1 MRTLIEKSHEKEMN
15 LDLNKGGTGLEP
27 VVQKVNS
34 QKITYKKK
42 SLISLIKKNS
52 ASYIMMAPYGILFV
66 AFIIIPVLS
75 AVALSFTYFNM
86 LQVPKFIGFQNYVRL
101 FLDDDIF
108 LIAVR
113 NTLVFAVIT
122 GPVGYILSF
131 IFAWFI
137 NEFKPKVRAVLTLIF
152 YAPSL
157 AGNVYF
163 IWLYIFSSDSYGF
176 INGKLM
182 SIGVLKDPIKWLT
195 DPKYNFTVVVIVM
208 LWLSM
213 GAGFLAFVAG
223 LQSINKDLY
232 EAGAIDGLKN
242 RWQELYY
249 ITLPQMVPQLLF
261 GAVMSISG
269 AFAVGAQ
276 SQALTGFPSTD
287 YSTHTILLH
296 MLDYGTIRFEM
307 GYASAIAVVLFA
319 IMLLSWQIINKLLRK
334 ISNE

>member
-1 MRTLIEKSHEKEMN
+1 MES
-15 LDLNKGGTGLEP
+15 P
-27 VVQKVNS
+27 V
-34 QKITYKKK
+34 KITSIKNVRKGK
-42 SLISLIKKNS
+42 SPLLSAIKKNR
-52 ASYIMMAPYGILFV
+52 ASYIMLAPYTILFTV
-66 AFIIIPVLS
+66 FIIIPVFSSVL
-75 AVALSFTYFNM
+75 LSFTSFNM
-86 LQVPKFIGFQNYVRL
+86 LQVPKFVGFQNYIRM

-108 LIAVR
+108 IVAIR
-113 NTLVFAVIT
+113 NTLVFAAIT
-122 GPVGYILSF
+122 GPMGYILSF

-163 IWLYIFSSDSYGF
+163 IWMYIFSSDSYGF

-182 SIGVLKDPIKWLT
+182 SMGLLRDAIRWLT
-195 DPKYNFTVVVIVM
+195 DPKYNTTVCIIVM

-223 LQSINKDLY
+223 FQNINKDYY
-232 EAGAIDGLKN
+232 EAAAIDGIKN
-242 RWQELYY
+242 RWQELWY
-249 ITLPQMVPQLLF
+249 ITLPQMKPQLLF

-269 AFAVGAQ
+269 AFAVGYQ
-276 SQALTGFPSTD
+276 NMALTGFPSTD

-296 MLDYGTIRFEM
+296 MLDYGSIRFEM

-319 IMLLSWQIINKLLRK
+319 LMQLSWKAINNLLNK
-334 ISNE
+334 MSTD